1 MGAAKTNGIF
11 TRATLVCCN
20 RGACDTFRRGVANLP
35 RDAQLLMDTRDKI
48 LSRGGL
54 HDVLEEHRRAGRRI
68 VFAHGVFDLLHAG
81 HVRYLRAARDEGDL
95 LVVAIHSDASARKL
109 KGDGRPVLTERA
121 RTALVAALAAV
132 DYVIVFDDA
141 DVEPLLREF
150 QPEVHARGADRT
162 VNASRDAELAALLG
176 IRVAVVGDGSPHS
189 TSEIVARL
197 RRGMND

>member
-1 MGAAKTNGIF
+1 
-11 TRATLVCCN
+11 
-20 RGACDTFRRGVANLP
+20 
-35 RDAQLLMDTRDKI
+35 MDTRDKI

-109 KGDGRPVLTERA
+109 KGEGRPILTERA

-132 DYVIVFDDA
+132 DYVIIFDEA

-150 QPEVHARGADRT
+150 QPEVHARGADL
-162 VNASRDAELAALLG
+162 VVKAARDAELAALLG
-176 IRVAVVGDGSPHS
+176 IRVALVGDRSSHS
-189 TSEIVARL
+189 TSDIVARL
-197 RRGMND
+197 RRGNND